1 MPFHAAL
8 EQSLEGMLHVGTS
21 CADCKRCLQLDRDL
35 DGHSFYWTS
44 MPSAESCYLLCE
56 SHSNCTGYMLFHNG
70 WKEGGM
76 CYLKDYSRGRM
87 VLTVSDGHTSGI
99 VERRLEPRDLHIA
112 AAHAV
117 HR

>member
-1 MPFHAAL
+1 
-8 EQSLEGMLHVGTS
+8 
-21 CADCKRCLQLDRDL
+21 
-35 DGHSFYWTS
+35 
-44 MPSAESCYLLCE
+44 
-56 SHSNCTGYMLFHNG
+56 
-70 WKEGGM
+70 M